1 MTATPPAG
9 ATDLGDLGDLGDTA
23 TAREITQQPGV
34 WQEVAR
40 IVEASR
46 ADLQPFLD
54 PLLDR
59 RDLRIVLSGAGT
71 SAFVGEILAPAL
83 TRALRRRVDHVPT
96 TDIVSVPQAVFGED
110 VPTLLVSFARS
121 GESPESVAATRLA
134 DRCLREVHH
143 LIVTCNGAGELAR
156 THADAERSRVLLMP
170 QDANDAG
177 FAMTSSFSSMLL
189 ATWLVLA
196 EPPDPTGLVDRLAR
210 AAGAVLAGSGS
221 LAGLAARGYDR
232 VVYLGSGPLAGL
244 ARESAL
250 KLLELTAGRVVGHHD
265 TPLGFRHGPKSFLSD
280 RTLVVV
286 YVSNDAYTRRYDSDI
301 ATEVAAAVGPA
312 NLVVVAAGTWS
323 ALGYDVRTVEGVDDV
338 DDALA
343 SLPFVVVAQTLGLH
357 FSLAAGLEPDNPFPG
372 GEVNRVVQGV
382 TVHQLPD

>member
-9 ATDLGDLGDLGDTA
+9 TTDLGDLGDLGDTA

-96 TDIVSVPQAVFGED
+96 TDIVSVPRSVFGED

-170 QDANDAG
+170 LDANDAG